1 MNTSGTACCSGTGS
15 KAHPKSP
22 RGWNIT
28 YLAAMTILAV
38 FWWLAYSRILPVAH
52 RLVFGL
58 PGMAPESRL
67 GAALEFFIY
76 DTVKILLLLAALIYI
91 IAWMRASLNIERVR
105 DRLAGKRRGLGC
117 FLGALFGSITPFCS
131 CSGIPLF
138 LGFAAARIPMGITMS
153 FLITSP
159 LINEIAVA

>member
-1 MNTSGTACCSGTGS
+1 
-15 KAHPKSP
+15 
-22 RGWNIT
+22 
-28 YLAAMTILAV
+28 MTILAV

-58 PGMAPESRL
+58 LGMAPESRL
-67 GAALEFFIY
+67 GAALEFFIH

-117 FLGALFGSITPFCS
+117 FFGALFGSITPFCS

-138 LGFAAARIPMGITMS
+138 SALPRPA
-153 FLITSP
+153 SP
-159 LINEIAVA
+159 WASPCHFS

>member
-58 PGMAPESRL
+58 LGMAPESRL

-76 DTVKILLLLAALIYI
+76 DTVKILLLLAALIDV
-91 IAWMRASLNIERVR
+91 L
-105 DRLAGKRRGLGC
+105 
-117 FLGALFGSITPFCS
+117 P
-131 CSGIPLF
+131 
-138 LGFAAARIPMGITMS
+138 
-153 FLITSP
+153 
-159 LINEIAVA
+159 VAI